1 MEFCKIYRQPSRLS
15 THRWLS
21 FDSQVF
27 DKGRIAHNPQGS
39 SAVYQSAMIN
49 NDKCSSSSPGIAE
62 AAGLLSRNPIEIDP
76 LVLGFVLETACDAIY
91 IYDDQRH
98 IIYANAQACKQSGYS
113 KSELLQMNIGN
124 LDAAYPAATPEMF
137 MRFAELGKQTI
148 FESVHRTK
156 SGQLLPVEVSLVTAT
171 FKGKIFNSAFVR
183 DISRRMAIMKQSD
196 HLRFALEHA
205 SDAVYLYDRSG
216 QIHFANARASDVL
229 GYSPDELL
237 NKSIMDLDPLFSE
250 NNNLVFW
257 DSSRKVM
264 TRQTLHRKKDGSTYP
279 VEIVATATSSEGQES
294 AVCFVRDISEQ
305 MTAMQAVREGE
316 ERFRVIADTSPVAL
330 VISEINT
337 GHIRYVNNQAARV
350 FRLTR
355 GEMMNLDY
363 QDVLAFSHVS
373 PQLIES
379 VLEGHEFQNS
389 EVELLHGDVQT
400 WVSFNTSV
408 LTLEGEQ
415 MLYSALMD
423 VTEAHELSNQLS
435 YQATYDD
442 LTGLVNRREFEDR
455 LQEVI
460 ELGAERQIDNAL
472 CYLDLD
478 QFKVINDTC
487 GHMAGDELLRQLAQ
501 LLYKCVRRDDT
512 LARLGGDEF
521 AILLENCSIENA
533 EKVANNVQEMI
544 RSFRFAWLDSVFTI
558 GISIGLTQIAR
569 AGETISEV
577 LRRADAACYA
587 AKKAGRNRLH
597 VFRMDDKEIE
607 LRHVEMRWVSR
618 INAALDENRFELW
631 SQEIAE
637 ISHHNTQRSQTAED
651 HFEVLLRMR
660 DIDGTLIL
668 PGDFLL
674 AAERYDLAS
683 RIDRWV
689 IRVLFKW
696 LSNNQSNMHRLGI
709 CTVNLSGQTL
719 GDDGFQQEVIALVE
733 SSSLPAEKICFEIT
747 ETAAITNLSSATTFM
762 KRMKAYGCK
771 FSLDDFGRGLSSF
784 AYLKSLPV
792 DFVKIDGFF
801 VKDMLTDTVDY
812 AMVKAIID
820 MAHAMGI
827 KAIAEFVEN
836 NEILNALIDLDVD
849 YVQGFGIARPV
860 RLV

>member
-1 MEFCKIYRQPSRLS
+1 MPE
-15 THRWLS
+15 
-21 FDSQVF
+21 
-27 DKGRIAHNPQGS
+27 G
-39 SAVYQSAMIN
+39 
-49 NDKCSSSSPGIAE
+49 
-62 AAGLLSRNPIEIDP
+62 AGLLSRDPIDIDP
-76 LVLGFVLETACDAIY
+76 GVLGFVLETANDAVY
-91 IYDDQRH
+91 IFDDKRN
-98 IIYANAQACKQSGYS
+98 IMYANAKACTQSGYS
-113 KSELLQMNIGN
+113 KSELLQMNIGD
-124 LDAAYPAATPEMF
+124 LDTLYPGATPELF
-137 MRFAELGKQTI
+137 KQRADLGERRI
-148 FESVHRTK
+148 IESVHRTK
-156 SGQLLPVEVSLVTAT
+156 SGHLIPVEISLVAGT
-171 FKGKIFNSAFVR
+171 FADKIFISAFVR
-183 DISRRMAIMKQSD
+183 DISKRMAIKLQSE
-196 HLRFALEHA
+196 HLRFALENA
-205 SDAVYLYDRSG
+205 SDAVYLYDRAG
-216 QIHFANARASDVL
+216 RIHFANATASEVL
-229 GYSPDELL
+229 GYSPEELL
-237 NKSIMDLDPLFSE
+237 SKNIMDLDPLFSE

-257 DSSRKVM
+257 DSTRKVM
-264 TRQTLHRKKDGSTYP
+264 TRQTLHRKKDGTTYP
-279 VEIVATATSSEGQES
+279 VEIVATATSVDGQES

-305 MTAMQAVREGE
+305 MKAQQAVREGE

-330 VISEINT
+330 VISELHT
-337 GHIRYVNNQAARV
+337 GHIRYVNNQAARL

-379 VLEGHEFQNS
+379 ILEGNEFQNS
-389 EVELLHGDVQT
+389 EVDLRHGDVQT
-400 WVSFNTSV
+400 WISINTSV
-408 LTLEGEQ
+408 LKLDGEE
-415 MLYSALMD
+415 MLYSAIMD
-423 VTEAHELSNQLS
+423 VTEARELSNQLS

-460 ELGAERQIDNAL
+460 ELAEERQVDNAL

-501 LLYKCVRRDDT
+501 ILYKCVRRDDT

-533 EKVANNVQEMI
+533 EKVANNVQEMVQG
-544 RSFRFAWLDSVFTI
+544 FRFAWADTVFTI

-569 AGETISEV
+569 TGETISEV

-587 AKKAGRNRLH
+587 AKEAGRNRLH
-597 VFRMDDKEIE
+597 VFRMDDKELA

-637 ISHHNTQRSQTAED
+637 ISHHDTQHSQTAED

-660 DIDGTLIL
+660 DVDGSLIL
-668 PGDFLL
+668 PADFFP

-689 IRVLFKW
+689 IRALFKW
-696 LSNNQSNMHRLGI
+696 LHNNQLIMRRLGI
-709 CTVNLSGQTL
+709 CAVNLSGQTL
-719 GDDGFQQEVIALVE
+719 GDEGFQQEVIALVE
-733 SSSLPAEKICFEIT
+733 NSNIPAEKICFEIT

-762 KRMKAYGCK
+762 KRLKAYGCK

-784 AYLKSLPV
+784 AYLKNLPV

-801 VKDMLTDTVDY
+801 VKDMLTDPVDH

-820 MAHAMGI
+820 MAHAMGK
-827 KAIAEFVEN
+827 KAIAEFVED

-849 YVQGFGIARPV
+849 YVQGYGIARPM
-860 RLV
+860 RLP